1 MLNANKMMGTMI
13 GRRQQM
19 QDIKDGKATCILKG
33 KFTPVR
39 PGTSHIAF
47 HHHAGAGVRR
57 VTDWPA
63 QQEENLVAHLR
74 RLDGSC
80 IVGPFMDADDLLRES
95 KDGRRYKLG
104 TGMTREVVQ
113 AMLALKGGRLWV
125 YMFYP
130 AEACPALVWNEDEGA
145 ASRLEG
151 WDYFVYNMRGERL
164 SDDVWFYLRRQAG
177 SAGSRLP
184 LTMTTGPTTAATT
197 MNYAT
202 ALVMGVGGAGAVDF
216 GAVGYRAVVLEDML
230 PTNEWGSMDDQQDA
244 VNASD
249 GGGGMM
255 MGAGGGGGVARAEA
269 RPVQVS
275 LSMLEMLE
283 ATRMRTVVE
292 QPVFV
297 SEAVQD
303 MLRLTRERC
312 EQLLQVEAIR
322 AGGGVHAGVLGALRM
337 MRGALVGMEVAV
349 SMGGMAIGGS
359 LGDIMNA
366 LQQYQW
372 AMEDAGNPAAD
383 IERVRVVWLALSSL
397 HARVLTLAR
406 YGYAANNNG
415 GAGPIPFD

>member
-1 MLNANKMMGTMI
+1 MMGTMI

-19 QDIKDGKATCILKG
+19 QDIKDGKATCVLKG

-39 PGTSHIAF
+39 PGTSHVAF
-47 HHHAGAGVRR
+47 HHAGAGVRR
-57 VTDWPA
+57 ATDWPA
-63 QQEENLVAHLR
+63 QEENLVAHLR

-113 AMLALKGGRLWV
+113 AMLALKGRLWV

-130 AEACPALVWNEDEGA
+130 AEACPALVWNDGGA
-145 ASRLEG
+145 SSLEG

-164 SDDVWFYLRRQAG
+164 SDDVWFYLRSQAG

-184 LTMTTGPTTAATT
+184 PTMTTGPTTTANTNT

-216 GAVGYRAVVLEDML
+216 GAVGYRAAGVQLEDML
-230 PTNEWGSMDDQQDA
+230 PTNEWGSMDDQAVLERPQDA
-244 VNASD
+244 VHAS
-249 GGGGMM
+249 GGMM
-255 MGAGGGGGVARAEA
+255 MGDGGVARAEA

-283 ATRMRTVVE
+283 ATRVRTVVE

-322 AGGGVHAGVLGALRM
+322 AGGGVDAGVLGALQM
-337 MRGALVGMEVAV
+337 MRGALVGMEVAL

-359 LGDIMNA
+359 LGDIMNS

-406 YGYAANNNG
+406 YGYADNNG
-415 GAGPIPFD
+415 GAGPIPFA

>member
-33 KFTPVR
+33 KFTAVR

-47 HHHAGAGVRR
+47 HHHVGAGVRR
-57 VTDWPA
+57 ATDWPA
-63 QQEENLVAHLR
+63 QENLVAHLR

-130 AEACPALVWNEDEGA
+130 AEACPALVWNEDEGGA
-145 ASRLEG
+145 ASSLEG

-244 VNASD
+244 VHASD
-249 GGGGMM
+249 GGGMM
-255 MGAGGGGGVARAEA
+255 MGAGDGGGVARAEA

-283 ATRMRTVVE
+283 ATRVRTVVE

-312 EQLLQVEAIR
+312 EQLLQVDPGSMN
-322 AGGGVHAGVLGALRM
+322 AGLLGALRM

-406 YGYAANNNG
+406 YGYADING
-415 GAGPIPFD
+415 GGGVAAGPIPFD

>member
-33 KFTPVR
+33 KFTAVR

-47 HHHAGAGVRR
+47 HHHVGAGVRR
-57 VTDWPA
+57 ATDWPA

-80 IVGPFMDADDLLRES
+80 IVGPFMNADDLLRES

-130 AEACPALVWNEDEGA
+130 AEACPALVWNDDEGEGA
-145 ASRLEG
+145 GSRLEG

-164 SDDVWFYLRRQAG
+164 SDDVWFYLRRQG
-177 SAGSRLP
+177 TVQVP
-184 LTMTTGPTTAATT
+184 PVNPATT

-216 GAVGYRAVVLEDML
+216 GAVGYRAAGVVLEDML
-230 PTNEWGSMDDQQDA
+230 PTNEWGSMDEQA

-249 GGGGMM
+249 GGGMM
-255 MGAGGGGGVARAEA
+255 MGGAGGDGGVARAEA

-322 AGGGVHAGVLGALRM
+322 AGGGVHAGLLGALRM
-337 MRGALVGMEVAV
+337 MRGALVGMEVAL

-406 YGYAANNNG
+406 YGYADING